1 MKGCLRKIIDIR
13 HMKKGYVVN
22 IEEVTTQNTD
32 YRRVLYTG
40 EHSQLVVM
48 SLEPGVEIGEETH
61 HLDQFIRVESGKG
74 IVILNGED
82 EHILEDDWAVIIP
95 AGVKHNVINN
105 SDVALKLYSIYS
117 PAEHKD
123 GTVQPTKADEKEE
136 HFDGVTTE

>member
-1 MKGCLRKIIDIR
+1 
-13 HMKKGYVVN
+13 MKKGYVAN

-48 SLEPGVEIGEETH
+48 SLEPGVEIGEEVH
-61 HLDQFIRVESGKG
+61 HLDQFIRIECGKCKA
-74 IVILNGED
+74 ILNGTE
-82 EHILEDDWAVIIP
+82 EYELADDWAVIVP
-95 AGVKHNVINN
+95 AGTKHNFINTG
-105 SDVALKLYSIYS
+105 DEPVKLYSIYS

-123 GTVQPTKADEKEE
+123 GVVQPTKADEKEE